1 MSTVLWLLHLI
12 LEVATRLKWHY
23 QVRQNKHKKSY
34 FLSGKSKEKQ
44 KWIKKHRKTTKLIN
58 RHNYIYSVLWLFLN
72 TYFTQHNV
80 TIKQVNKHI
89 IKLKD
94 SKSSYSLGNS
104 TITKVSVTK
113 VLIHCCITL
122 VKHTVVTAIYRQ
134 WNTVIMLSIF
144 SIISILVKC

>member
-1 MSTVLWLLHLI
+1 MALPSQTKQT
-12 LEVATRLKWHY
+12 LEKLFFIREEQRKAEM
-23 QVRQNKHKKSY
+23 NKKT
-34 FLSGKSKEKQ
+34 Q
-44 KWIKKHRKTTKLIN
+44 KNKKLIN

-104 TITKVSVTK
+104 TTTKVCVTK

-122 VKHTVVTAIYRQ
+122 VKHTVVTTIYHQ
-134 WNTVIMLSIF
+134 
-144 SIISILVKC
+144 